1 MLETYWQYLPIARRA
16 RIYSYEQY
24 KSLLAGYMRAH
35 AEELRLRVQDFPEL
49 TGGLETRRNS

>member
-1 MLETYWQYLPIARRA
+1 MLETYWQVLPIAMRA
-16 RIYSYEQY
+16 GIYFYEQY

-35 AEELRLRVQDFPEL
+35 AGELRLRVEDFPEL